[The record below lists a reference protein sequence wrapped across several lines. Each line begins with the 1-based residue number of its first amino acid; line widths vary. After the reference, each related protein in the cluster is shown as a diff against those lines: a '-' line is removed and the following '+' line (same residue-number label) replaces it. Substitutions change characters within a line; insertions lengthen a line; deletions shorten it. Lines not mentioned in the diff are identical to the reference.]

1 MLQLAMHVQEE
12 GGSTDFAVALG
23 KVQVTDGEFAA
34 FDVDGHV
41 RLAAP

>member
-1 MLQLAMHVQEE
+1 MLQLAMHVHE
-12 GGSTDFAVALG
+12 GGVSTNFAVALG
-23 KVQVTDGEFAA
+23 KVQVADGEFAA